1 MYRGVTV
8 GVVIPAY
15 NEEGYVGGVIEKLP
29 EFIDRAYVIDDG
41 STDATW
47 HEIEEYAQDRNASYD
62 GTFDKQIVPIQHKEN
77 RGVGGAIKTGYQRAR
92 EDGIEATAVLGGDD
106 QMDPNKLTK
115 YIDPIVDGTADYV
128 KGNRFAS
135 PDNWAE
141 MPKFRMAGNVV
152 LSYLTKIASGYWGT
166 MDSQNGYTVISLHG
180 LETADIDGMYEYY
193 GYCNDLLVR
202 LNAANITIAEVPR
215 QSEYAYQEGW
225 KSHIEYRE
233 YIPRVSGML
242 FRSFL
247 WRLSRKYLITDYH
260 PLAPLYLIG
269 ISGLVTS
276 VIGLV
281 QSLFRSGSD
290 TGVWVLATMAS
301 ALTTLAAAELDRRDN
316 ADLER
321 YPGEESLN
329 RDVTDNDSN
338 GVHMKTTRS
347 SKEIVGDNQ

>member
-15 NEEGYVGGVIEKLP
+15 NEEGYVGSVIEKLP
-29 EFIDRAYVIDDG
+29 EFIDRAYVVDDG
-41 STDATW
+41 STDDTW
-47 HEIEEYAQDRNASYD
+47 DEITQYADIRNNSFD
-62 GTFDKQIVPIQHKEN
+62 GTFEKQIVPIQHEKN
-77 RGVGGAIKTGYQRAR
+77 RGVGGAIKTGYQQAR
-92 EDGIEATAVLGGDD
+92 EDKIEATAVLGGDD
-106 QMDPNKLTK
+106 QMDPNQLTK

-135 PDNWAE
+135 PENWAE

-152 LSYLTKIASGYWGT
+152 LSYLTKVASGYWGT
-166 MDSQNGYTVISLHG
+166 MDSQNGYTVISLHA

-225 KSHIEYRE
+225 KSHIQYKE
-233 YIPRVSGML
+233 YIPRVSLML

-247 WRLSRKYLITDYH
+247 WRLRRKYLITDYH
-260 PLAPLYLIG
+260 PLGPLYIIG
-269 ISGLVTS
+269 IGGLVTS

-281 QSLFRSGSD
+281 QSLFRSDSD
-290 TGVWVLATMAS
+290 SGVWLLTTLVS

-321 YPGEESLN
+321 YPNEESLN
-329 RDVTDNDSN
+329 RDVSEDETNKMN
-338 GVHMKTTRS
+338 MKPTQS
-347 SKEIVGDNQ
+347 SKEIIGESQ